1 MRIFIIFCL
10 LLIIHGI
17 PVLSQE
23 ERRQNREHPGFS
35 ERLAERE
42 QMVHDGIEGYPI
54 YPVTDAK
61 VLQAMRRVPRHLF
74 VPEEYR
80 DLAYRNTPMY
90 IGYNQTIS
98 QPYIVAHMS
107 ELLRL
112 KTEYRV
118 LEIGTGSGYQ
128 AAILAELCDHVY
140 TIEIIP
146 ELGRRAEKL
155 LKELGYEQVH
165 VRIGDGYKGW
175 PDEAPFDRIS
185 VTCAPE
191 DIPEPLLD
199 QLAPGGRMVIPVGAQ
214 SGIQFLVE
222 VRKDRKGSITQKE
235 YYPVRF
241 VPMTGKSA
249 DSQEDQK

>member
-1 MRIFIIFCL
+1 MRTFITICL
-10 LLIIHGI
+10 ILIMYGI

-23 ERRQNREHPGFS
+23 ERRQNSEHPGFS
-35 ERLAERE
+35 ERVAERE
-42 QMVHDGIEGYPI
+42 QMVHDGIERYP
-54 YPVTDAK
+54 YFPVTDSR

-80 DLAYRNTPMY
+80 ALAYRNSPLY

-112 KTEYRV
+112 KPEHRV

-128 AAILAELCDHVY
+128 AAVLAELCNNVY
-140 TIEIIP
+140 TIEIVP
-146 ELGRRAEKL
+146 QLGRRAEKL
-155 LKELGYEQVH
+155 LKDLGYDQVH
-165 VRIGDGYKGW
+165 VRIGDGYEGW
-175 PDEAPFDRIS
+175 PEAAPFDRII

-191 DIPEPLLD
+191 NIPGPLLD

-214 SGIQFLVE
+214 LGTQYLVE
-222 VRKDRKGSITQKE
+222 VRKDRKGSITQRE

-249 DSQEDQK
+249 E